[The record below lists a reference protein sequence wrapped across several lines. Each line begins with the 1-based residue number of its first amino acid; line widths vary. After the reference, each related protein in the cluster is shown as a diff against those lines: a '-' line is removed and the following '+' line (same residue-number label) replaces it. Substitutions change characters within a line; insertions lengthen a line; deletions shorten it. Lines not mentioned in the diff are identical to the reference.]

1 MQNLTFNK
9 KFKGYVFVNNKSDIQ
24 QFILKPICYSL
35 PVASE
40 VSLKGLNIVL
50 KIDGTVNSNFNL
62 NKLLH
67 GLSQLNNAVPKDN
80 NTPSIELTFE
90 YKGFFKKSWEILVWH
105 NNLDDYEFLSSVE
118 CEVKATL
125 YRLNHLVT

>member
-9 KFKGYVFVNNKSDIQ
+9 KFKGYVFVNNKNHAQ
-24 QFILKPICYSL
+24 HFILKPICFSL
-35 PVASE
+35 PEASE

-50 KIDGTVNSNFNL
+50 KIDGTINNNFNI

-67 GLSQLNNAVPKDN
+67 GLSQLNNDVPKDN

-90 YKGFFKKSWEILVWH
+90 YKSSFKKSWEILVWH
-105 NNLDDYEFLSSVE
+105 DNLDNYEFTSSVE

-125 YRLNHLVT
+125 FRLNHLVT